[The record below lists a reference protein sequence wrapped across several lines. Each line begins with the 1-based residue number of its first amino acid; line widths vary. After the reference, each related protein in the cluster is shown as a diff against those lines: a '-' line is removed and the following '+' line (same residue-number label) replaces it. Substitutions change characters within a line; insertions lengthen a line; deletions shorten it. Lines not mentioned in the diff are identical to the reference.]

1 MDRAGTIAHSIL
13 LGLTLCHVN
22 YMKVFALLENIE
34 GFLHKR
40 GYTRKDGKLYGRFTP
55 SEVKFLKKLY
65 ERRA

>member
-1 MDRAGTIAHSIL
+1 
-13 LGLTLCHVN
+13 
-22 YMKVFALLENIE
+22 MKVFALLENIE